1 MVVGPETIKTIA
13 EESGLTAKEVSR
25 EFEAHV
31 FDLLGGLL
39 GRKKER
45 LDTNLVSV
53 RGHITR
59 LNKTVAWVP
68 DDDFRGST
76 TVRVNRV
83 VDAAARGLCSAFA
96 SLTAD
101 ARLDFK
107 HDRVYG
113 LPARDIFTHAEFRDT
128 LEYEIPG
135 LDMDNEETTVRFV
148 VNAVQRAASHAG
160 QAARGVV
167 SRDAGVL
174 DIARRGRRPELVA
187 TLQLAQLGSSHTARA
202 RS

>member
-13 EESGLTAKEVSR
+13 EESGLTRREVSR
-25 EFEAHV
+25 ELEAYCWKI
-31 FDLLGGLL
+31 LGGLL
-39 GRKKER
+39 GSDKNR

-53 RGHITR
+53 HGHITR

-68 DDDFRGST
+68 DDDFLGST
-76 TVRVNRV
+76 TARVNRV
-83 VDAAARGLCSAFA
+83 VDAAARGLCPVFA

-101 ARLDFK
+101 ARLAFK
-107 HDRVYG
+107 HDCVYG
-113 LPARDIFTHAEFRDT
+113 LPARDIFTHERFRDT

-160 QAARGVV
+160 LAVRGCV

-187 TLQLAQLGSSHTARA
+187 MLQLAQLGSSHTARA